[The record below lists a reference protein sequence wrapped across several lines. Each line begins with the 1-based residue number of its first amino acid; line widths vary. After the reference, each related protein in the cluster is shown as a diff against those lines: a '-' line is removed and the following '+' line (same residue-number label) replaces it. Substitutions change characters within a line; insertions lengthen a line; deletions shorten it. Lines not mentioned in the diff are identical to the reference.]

1 MQVYASE
8 EFRRIASLPKRQER
22 DWEEQAKL
30 LTQVLKTPE
39 GTRTLWPIQAQ
50 ALTEAWENRGLF
62 GGIIVG
68 GGKTDISLLLPYI
81 FDAKRAVLLLPAS
94 LVLKTVNEGRRLS
107 KHWRIRMPVIV
118 SYDELGRVKAEKLLE
133 SLRPDLIICDEAH
146 RLKSKKAG
154 VTRRV
159 LRYMKNNPDVPV
171 CIMSGTVMKKSLN
184 DFAHIAKMTHKGNS
198 PLPLHE
204 GDLIAWANAL
214 DEGVNPI
221 RRTDPGPLVDW
232 CPASEST
239 TKEVYV
245 DELTRARRGFYHRF
259 SSTPGVVCTSTENVA
274 CSIYV
279 NAIEYQTNAATE
291 TNFEMLRTLWCTPCE
306 YSFGEAAVAWMY
318 ARELALGLHYVW
330 WNDRGYKECLTKTLK
345 NNDKMLGLTELKIL
359 KNFEHMT
366 ESGLPLASA
375 RGILRQKNL
384 KDGLGIS
391 NEDTALRLKTMIA
404 CWHSK
409 TGNALCATKHATVL
423 EDVYTLT
430 TIMQQVGYEV
440 FCATLAIEPWEFL
453 KIAQTSLPELSNILE
468 KAIEAARPP
477 KDWKT
482 ARKKW
487 HQFVRG
493 TLSDSRTL
501 DTELQVANA
510 IDKGLLLDDGILA
523 EWRKIKPT
531 YPGEPDF
538 AWHDDAALNVC
549 VEWAKKPGI
558 IWIEHTFFGKE
569 LSRRTGLP
577 YFGPKGLDAN
587 GRYLQTYSDAIRDG
601 KEKPA
606 CILASVAA
614 CHYGYNLQPWNR
626 NLVTACPAG
635 AALWEQL
642 LGRTHRMG
650 QLEDEIEVDVLMGCL
665 EHWDAWTK
673 AVAQAK
679 ATTELL
685 KQPQKLCVADVLKMP
700 TFLDI
705 TARSDYRWKKAVKL
719 SVEQ

>member
-8 EFRRIASLPKRQER
+8 EFRRIANLPKRQER
-22 DWEEQAKL
+22 DWEEQAKM
-30 LTQVLKTPE
+30 LTRVLKTPE

-94 LVLKTVNEGRRLS
+94 LVQKTVNEGRRLS

-133 SLRPDLIICDEAH
+133 SLRPDLIIADEAH

-184 DFAHIAKMTHKGNS
+184 DFAHIAKMTHKENS
-198 PLPLHE
+198 PMPLHE

-239 TKEVYV
+239 TKEIYV

-259 SSTPGVVCTSTENVA
+259 SSTPGVVCTSTENVS

-291 TNFEMLRTLWCTPCE
+291 MNFEMLRTLWCTPDE
-306 YSFGEAAVAWMY
+306 HSFAEAAVAWMY
-318 ARELALGLHYVW
+318 ARELALGLHYFW
-330 WNDRGYKECLTKTLK
+330 D
-345 NNDKMLGLTELKIL
+345 
-359 KNFEHMT
+359 
-366 ESGLPLASA
+366 PPA
-375 RGILRQKNL
+375 
-384 KDGLGIS
+384 
-391 NEDTALRLKTMIA
+391 
-404 CWHSK
+404 
-409 TGNALCATKHATVL
+409 
-423 EDVYTLT
+423 
-430 TIMQQVGYEV
+430 
-440 FCATLAIEPWEFL
+440 
-453 KIAQTSLPELSNILE
+453 
-468 KAIEAARPP
+468 P
-477 KDWKT
+477 KDWRD

-510 IDKGLLLDDGILA
+510 IDKGLVLDDGILA
-523 EWRKIKPT
+523 AWRKIRPT
-531 YPGEPDF
+531 FDINPDF
-538 AWHDDAALNVC
+538 RWHDDAALDVC
-549 VEWAKKPGI
+549 VEWAKRPGI

-587 GRYLQTYSDAIRDG
+587 GRYLQTYSDAIRDS

-626 NLVTACPAG
+626 NLITACPAG

-642 LGRTHRMG
+642 LGRTHRTG
-650 QLEDEIEVDVLMGCL
+650 QLADEIEVDVLMGAL
-665 EHWDAWTK
+665 EHYDAWTK
-673 AVAQAK
+673 AVAQAA

-685 KQPQKLCVADVLKMP
+685 KQPQKLGIADVIKMP
-700 TFLDI
+700 SFLDI
-705 TARSDYRWKKAVKL
+705 TARSDYRWKKAIKL
-719 SVEQ
+719 VTQE